1 VDTGTVETIWIMATT
16 GDRRIR
22 DDTGVCH
29 LQVDELARELGIP
42 SNWGDLE
49 KIPG

>member
-1 VDTGTVETIWIMATT
+1 MATT
-16 GDRRIR
+16 GGRQIR

-42 SNWGDLE
+42 SDWDDLE
-49 KIPG
+49 YIHG